1 MAIHVGAMYLP
12 IGQVILGAAPVP
24 IETWLVLGAVAATI
38 AVAMELHKLSW
49 RSRSGSSSR
58 RTRPPAAAESG
69 EREEA
74 EPNESEESKST
85 ERGDVDDDR

>member
-24 IETWLVLGAVAATI
+24 LETWLVLGAVAATI
-38 AVAMELHKLSW
+38 AVAIELHKLSW
-49 RSRSGSSSR
+49 RSRYASR

-74 EPNESEESKST
+74 EPSEPDETRST